1 MLEKMKEI
9 IENED
14 KAHPYSDEAIR
25 KILAKENIHI
35 SRRTVTKYREQLFY
49 FSAQKRKSEE

>member
-1 MLEKMKEI
+1 MKEI
-9 IENED
+9 IESED

-35 SRRTVTKYREQLFY
+35 S
-49 FSAQKRKSEE
+49 